1 MTQDISL
8 KDITKKMASFLAER
22 DWEKFH
28 DPKNLAMSIAIEA
41 GELMELFQW
50 QTNSEVGKEMGDQE
64 KKSRVKE
71 ELADVM
77 LYCLDMARV
86 YEIDVLEAMWEKID
100 LNARR
105 YPASQHRGVAKKY
118 DNSL

>member
-1 MTQDISL
+1 
-8 KDITKKMASFLAER
+8 MANFLAER

-50 QTNSEVGKEMGDQE
+50 QTNSQVREAMTESE
-64 KKSRVKE
+64 KKSRVRE

-77 LYCLDMARV
+77 LYCLDMARIF
-86 YEIDVLEAMWEKID
+86 EIDPLEAMWDKID
-100 LNARR
+100 LNAER
-105 YPASQHRGVAKKY
+105 YPASRFRGVARKY
-118 DNSL
+118 DNPL

>member
-8 KDITKKMASFLAER
+8 KDITDKMATFLAER

-41 GELMELFQW
+41 GELLELFQW
-50 QTNSEVGKEMGDQE
+50 QTNSEVNDTLGDSD
-64 KKSRVKE
+64 KLLRVKE

-86 YEIDVLEAMWEKID
+86 FKIDVFEALWDKIE
-100 LNARR
+100 LNAKR
-105 YPASQHRGVAKKY
+105 YPASRFRGVAKKH
-118 DNSL
+118 DHPL

>member
-1 MTQDISL
+1 
-8 KDITKKMASFLAER
+8 MAAFLAER

-50 QTNSEVGKEMGDQE
+50 QTNAEVVDGMADPE
-64 KKSRVKE
+64 KISRVKE

-86 YEIDVLEAMWEKID
+86 FEIDVIDAMRDKIE
-100 LNARR
+100 LNAKR
-105 YPASQHRGVAKKY
+105 YPASQFRGVANKY
-118 DNSL
+118 DNPLQKKD